1 METRYIAYT
10 SGKPSLLR
18 KTAAVAV
25 FAVTAVAAVMFS
37 AVLLAF
43 LLLIG
48 AIAGLYFWW
57 KMRGV
62 RKQMQ
67 EFRMQEFRTQDE
79 FEAHDEGI
87 VIEGEAVRVDP
98 KRDAP

>member
-1 METRYIAYT
+1 MEPRYIAYT
-10 SGKPSLLR
+10 PGKPSLLR

-67 EFRMQEFRTQDE
+67 QFGMQDVET
-79 FEAHDEGI
+79 FEVHEEGT

>member
-1 METRYIAYT
+1 METRHIAYT
-10 SGKPSLLR
+10 SGKPGLLR
-18 KTAAVAV
+18 KSATIAV

-43 LLLIG
+43 LLFIG
-48 AIAGLYFWW
+48 VIAGLYLWW
-57 KMRGV
+57 KTRGV
-62 RKQMQ
+62 RRQMQ
-67 EFRMQEFRTQDE
+67 EFRMPEKDDFGVHE
-79 FEAHDEGI
+79 EGV